1 LSANPTDTSSPL
13 ILVVDDDDPARD
25 ALVES
30 LEACGYRC
38 IGLGEGA
45 AVLDLLKTG
54 QTPAA
59 IVVDLYMPG
68 MDGFEVMSALKAA
81 ASKAPIIVISGGM
94 PGRANELL
102 PLALDLGAAAIL
114 RKPFA
119 IAELDAAIR
128 KAIGKP
134 EG

>member
-1 LSANPTDTSSPL
+1 LSANPTDPSSPL
-13 ILVVDDDDPARD
+13 ILVVDDDDPTRD

-30 LEACGYRC
+30 LKACGYRC
-38 IGLGEGA
+38 VGLGEGA
-45 AVLDLLKTG
+45 TVLDILKTG
-54 QTPAA
+54 ETPAA

-81 ASKAPIIVISGGM
+81 ASEAPVIVISGGM
-94 PGRANELL
+94 PGRANALL
-102 PLALDLGAAAIL
+102 PLALDFGAAAVL